1 MRRTPEEFLL
11 IMIIFAGFFIW
22 WHYSDK
28 RAFEESLRLKEKNE
42 SKEEEE

>member
-11 IMIIFAGFFIW
+11 LMIIFAGFFIW
-22 WHYSDK
+22 WYYSDK

-42 SKEEEE
+42 NKDEEE